1 MWLLSF
7 ATYIWRHAAK
17 EHRGAPRAPGRG
29 AADAYGALRS
39 LGLDNPPSLLVGA
52 LGMLREGGWLPT
64 QRSISYS
71 IQVVQDHAGIHIYVN
86 VGRKII

>member
-1 MWLLSF
+1 MSF

-17 EHRGAPRAPGRG
+17 EHRGAPRGAPRAPGRG

-52 LGMLREGGWLPT
+52 LGMLRGGGVLPT

-71 IQVVQDHAGIHIYVN
+71 IQVVQDYAGIHIC
-86 VGRKII
+86 